1 MSDNNKLEEKSNEIF
16 NDSVRWLLYS
26 GIRIKKAPT
35 AELSMVGKTYTRP
48 LYPFI
53 YSEITDYAITSV
65 CIFTRNCQKTKPCML
80 PRIL

>member
-35 AELSMVGKTYTRP
+35 AELSMVGKPTPDPYIL
-48 LYPFI
+48 LYI
-53 YSEITDYAITSV
+53 VRSQAM
-65 CIFTRNCQKTKPCML
+65 Q
-80 PRIL
+80 